1 MSASYRSTKI
11 ACFVGFVVQAIINN
25 FLPVLFIIFNTGYN
39 LNYEQLGRLLFI
51 NFFVQLIVDAI
62 TPIIVKK
69 TGYRGA
75 AIFCHG
81 LAALGLLLLGLLPLF
96 FPNHIYTCLI
106 VAIVVYASGSGIIE
120 VCISPIVELLPGEKK
135 GADMAFSHS
144 FYCWGQAF
152 TVLVSTLLIYAL
164 GQNNWQFIPMI
175 WAIIPLAN
183 MVNFMRVPIVED
195 NNSPI
200 SETAKSLFKNK
211 DFWLFAIIMICAG
224 ASEIAM
230 AEWASLFAQK
240 ALGIDKTL
248 GDLLGPC
255 AFAVCMGSGRVIFGI
270 LDGKFNPR
278 KALIINNVFCI
289 ACYIG
294 VGVFNIPALSLVTCA
309 LCGFTV
315 SLSWPG
321 TYSMA
326 ARHFPMGGTLMF
338 SVMALCGDIGCSM
351 GPWLL
356 GIVADYSSLETGFI
370 VLAIFPALLVLTAS
384 LLKKDLKKGKT
395 AVTI

>member
-1 MSASYRSTKI
+1 MSASYKSTKI
-11 ACFVGFVVQAIINN
+11 ACFIGFVVQAIINN
-25 FLPVLFIIFNTGYN
+25 FLPVLFIIFNTQYS

-62 TPIIVKK
+62 TPAIVKK

-75 AIFCHG
+75 AIACHG
-81 LAALGLLLLGLLPLF
+81 LASLGLCMLGILPLL
-96 FPNHIYTCLI
+96 FPNHIYTCL
-106 VAIVVYASGSGIIE
+106 VAAIVVYASGSGIIE
-120 VCISPIVELLPGEKK
+120 VCISPIVELLPGDKK

-152 TVLVSTLLIYAL
+152 TVLISTLLIHL
-164 GQNNWQFIPMI
+164 IGQNSWQFIPLI
-175 WAIIPLAN
+175 WAVIPLLN
-183 MVNFMRVPIVED
+183 MLNFMRVPIVEEQ
-195 NNSPI
+195 NEPI
-200 SETAKSLFKNK
+200 GKTANTLFKNR
-211 DFWLFAIIMICAG
+211 DFWLFAIIMVCAG

-240 ALGIDKTL
+240 ALGVEKTV

-255 AFAVCMGSGRVIFGI
+255 AFAICMGSGRVIFGL
-270 LDGKFNPR
+270 LDGKFNPK
-278 KALIINNVFCI
+278 KALIINNILCI
-289 ACYIG
+289 GCYIG
-294 VGVFNIPALSLVTCA
+294 VGLFSIPALSLIACA

-326 ARHFPMGGTLMF
+326 ARHFPNGGTLMF
-338 SVMALCGDIGCSM
+338 SILALSGDLGCSM

-356 GIVADYSSLETGFI
+356 GIVANKTTLETGFI
-370 VLAIFPALLVLTAS
+370 VLAVFPAIMVITAS
-384 LLKKDLKKGKT
+384 LLRKEKC
-395 AVTI
+395 

>member
-1 MSASYRSTKI
+1 MSASYKSTKI
-11 ACFVGFVVQAIINN
+11 TCFIGFVVQAIINN
-25 FLPVLFIIFNTGYN
+25 FLPVLFIIFNTQYS

-62 TPIIVKK
+62 TPAIVKK

-75 AIFCHG
+75 AIACHG
-81 LAALGLLLLGLLPLF
+81 LASLGLCMLGILPLL
-96 FPNHIYTCLI
+96 FPNHISICL
-106 VAIVVYASGSGIIE
+106 VAAIVVYASGSGIIE
-120 VCISPIVELLPGEKK
+120 VCISPIVELLPGDKK

-152 TVLVSTLLIYAL
+152 TVLISTLLIHL
-164 GQNNWQFIPMI
+164 IGQNSWQFIPLI
-175 WAIIPLAN
+175 WAAIPLLN
-183 MVNFMRVPIVED
+183 MLNFMRVPIVEEQ
-195 NNSPI
+195 NEPI
-200 SETAKSLFKNK
+200 GKTANTLFKNR
-211 DFWLFAIIMICAG
+211 DFWLFAIIMVCAG

-240 ALGIDKTL
+240 ALGVEKTV

-255 AFAVCMGSGRVIFGI
+255 AFAICMGSGRVIFGL
-270 LDGKFNPR
+270 LDGKFNPK
-278 KALIINNVFCI
+278 KALIINNILCI
-289 ACYIG
+289 GCYIG
-294 VGVFNIPALSLVTCA
+294 VGLFSIPALSLIACA

-326 ARHFPMGGTLMF
+326 ARHFPNGGTLMF
-338 SVMALCGDIGCSM
+338 SILALSGDLGCSM

-356 GIVADYSSLETGFI
+356 GIVANKTTLETGFI
-370 VLAIFPALLVLTAS
+370 VLAVFPAIMVITAS
-384 LLKKDLKKGKT
+384 MLRKEKC
-395 AVTI
+395 

>member
-1 MSASYRSTKI
+1 MSSSFKSTKI
-11 ACFVGFVVQAIINN
+11 ACFIGFVVQAIINN
-25 FLPVLFIIFNTGYN
+25 FLPLLFIIFNSKPYN

-62 TPIIVKK
+62 TPAIVKK

-75 AIFCHG
+75 AIACHG
-81 LAALGLLLLGLLPLF
+81 LAAVGLCLLGILPLM
-96 FPNHIYTCLI
+96 FPDHIYACL
-106 VAIVVYASGSGIIE
+106 VAAIVVYASGSGIIE
-120 VCISPIVELLPGEKK
+120 VCISPIVELLPGDKK

-152 TVLVSTLLIYAL
+152 TVLASTLLCFIL
-164 GQNNWQFIPMI
+164 GQNKWFFVPML
-175 WAIIPLAN
+175 WAIIPFLN
-183 MVNFMRVPIVED
+183 MLYFMRVPIYEEHD
-195 NNSPI
+195 NSIGKAANI
-200 SETAKSLFKNK
+200 LLKDR

-240 ALGIDKTL
+240 ALGVEKAI

-255 AFAVCMGSGRVIFGI
+255 AFAICMGSGRVIFGL
-270 LDGKFNPR
+270 LDGKFNPK
-278 KALIINNVFCI
+278 KALIINNIFCF
-289 ACYIG
+289 ACYVG
-294 VGVFNIPALSLVTCA
+294 VGVFNIPTLSLIACA

-326 ARHFPMGGTLMF
+326 ARHFPTGGTLMF
-338 SVMALCGDIGCSM
+338 SILALCGDFGCSM

-356 GIVADYSSLETGFI
+356 GIVANGSTLETGFI
-370 VLAIFPALLVLTAS
+370 VLAVFPAVMVLTAS
-384 LLKKDLKKGKT
+384 LLHKEKC
-395 AVTI
+395 

>member
-1 MSASYRSTKI
+1 MSASYKSTKI
-11 ACFVGFVVQAIINN
+11 ACFIGFVVQAIINN
-25 FLPVLFIIFNTGYN
+25 FLPVLFIIFNTQYS

-62 TPIIVKK
+62 TPAIVKK

-75 AIFCHG
+75 AIACHG
-81 LAALGLLLLGLLPLF
+81 LASLGLCMLGILPLL
-96 FPNHIYTCLI
+96 FPNHIYTCL
-106 VAIVVYASGSGIIE
+106 VAAIVVYASGSGIIE
-120 VCISPIVELLPGEKK
+120 VCISPIVELLPGDKK

-152 TVLVSTLLIYAL
+152 TVLISTFLIYL
-164 GQNNWQFIPMI
+164 IGQNYWQFIPLI
-175 WAIIPLAN
+175 WAVIPLLN
-183 MVNFMRVPIVED
+183 MLNFMRVPIVEEK
-195 NNSPI
+195 NEPI
-200 SETAKSLFKNK
+200 GKTANTLFKNR
-211 DFWLFAIIMICAG
+211 DFWLFAIIMVCAG

-240 ALGIDKTL
+240 ALGVEKTV

-255 AFAVCMGSGRVIFGI
+255 AFAICMGSGRVIFGL
-270 LDGKFNPR
+270 LDGKFNPK
-278 KALIINNVFCI
+278 KALIINNILCI
-289 ACYIG
+289 GCYIG
-294 VGVFNIPALSLVTCA
+294 VGVFNTPALSLIACA

-326 ARHFPMGGTLMF
+326 ARHFPSGGTLMF
-338 SVMALCGDIGCSM
+338 SILALSGDLGCSM

-356 GIVADYSSLETGFI
+356 GIVANKTTLETGFI
-370 VLAIFPALLVLTAS
+370 VLAIFPAIMVMTAS
-384 LLKKDLKKGKT
+384 LLSKEKC
-395 AVTI
+395 

>member
-1 MSASYRSTKI
+1 MSSSFKSTKI
-11 ACFVGFVVQAIINN
+11 ACFIGFVVQAIINN
-25 FLPVLFIIFNTGYN
+25 FLPLLFIIFNSKPYN

-62 TPIIVKK
+62 TPAIVKK

-75 AIFCHG
+75 AIACHG
-81 LAALGLLLLGLLPLF
+81 LAAVGLCLLGILPLM
-96 FPNHIYTCLI
+96 FPDHIYACL
-106 VAIVVYASGSGIIE
+106 VAAIVVYASGSGIIE
-120 VCISPIVELLPGEKK
+120 VCISPIVELLPGDKK

-152 TVLVSTLLIYAL
+152 TVLASTLLFFIL
-164 GQNNWQFIPMI
+164 GQNKWFFVPML
-175 WAIIPLAN
+175 WAIIPFLN
-183 MVNFMRVPIVED
+183 MLNFMRVPIIEEHD
-195 NNSPI
+195 NSIGKAAN
-200 SETAKSLFKNK
+200 TLLKDR

-240 ALGIDKTL
+240 ALGVEKAI

-255 AFAVCMGSGRVIFGI
+255 AFAICMGSGRVIFGL
-270 LDGKFNPR
+270 LDGKFNPK
-278 KALIINNVFCI
+278 KALIINNIFCI
-289 ACYIG
+289 ACYVG
-294 VGVFNIPALSLVTCA
+294 VGVFNIPTLSLIACA

-326 ARHFPMGGTLMF
+326 ARHFPTGGTLMF
-338 SVMALCGDIGCSM
+338 SILALCGDFGCSM

-356 GIVADYSSLETGFI
+356 GIVANGSTLETCFI
-370 VLAIFPALLVLTAS
+370 VLAVFPAVMVLTAS
-384 LLKKDLKKGKT
+384 LLHKEKC
-395 AVTI
+395 